1 MFNRR
6 IPCLC
11 YSVFGLVSVCQLGC
25 VAQQSASTKNF
36 TLDTP
41 IEVIAADPGGS
52 AVLNKD
58 IPGLLEDSHYSAFK
72 GMNLKLLAS
81 MSHGE
86 LSQQMLAQTES
97 DLMVLRKQ
105 VAGGQ

>member
-1 MFNRR
+1 MLNSR

-25 VAQQSASTKNF
+25 VAQQSASTNL
-36 TLDTP
+36 TLETP

-52 AVLNKD
+52 AVLDKD

-97 DLMVLRKQ
+97 DLAVLRKQ
-105 VAGGQ
+105 VAAGQ